1 MILDTVKHWLNV
13 FFFDHWRYMLRHW
26 FPLALLCVVWAF
38 IVGWIGA
45 SFGVPL
51 LFRDDPAYDYKFVQ
65 SWLNRPSIAG
75 YTAATVLL
83 AAVLAVVYILEIVG
97 TYPKRTGGKTVFATM
112 RFFAIAGAV
121 PLVALMLA
129 AAIPSFDLVEGTSP
143 CDPSVNSFCG
153 AGVFEA
159 PTTKDGSAFFH
170 PWEGM
175 KALTGILLGSAIS
188 FVLGTLIFLISAWVA
203 WGVPRISQAHPWLE
217 RGFGWVPYI
226 FSSKARD
233 HYPLMIGTVLS
244 VFLTTGVLLFVSS
257 SGISLAAIARPA
269 AAICI
274 FFGFI
279 VVFYF
284 LILLLAPSL
293 RFVGVIAFLA
303 YHAFIGVDRYINE
316 MPGFKA
322 SLMNE
327 AGQKIS
333 YYDCLLP
340 LSKGGQPAPAE
351 ECKDP
356 PVEEIALDSKETV
369 DGRQTPALL
378 SARQWAEQ
386 WTVDEGQDG
395 SKKLVVIATQG
406 GAYRA
411 SFWTSLILD
420 ELVKRDRQGELSG
433 LIDRVGLLTGASGG
447 MVGAAYFTAMS
458 SKPKN
463 WYHFHEPY
471 DCGMNGRDEATW
483 AFGPITSEL
492 CLDIFISN
500 HWSNNSAKFPSAQPI
515 ARDSLTPL
523 AAQTIFY
530 DIPRV
535 LLWPLTDLPGLTTL
549 GLDDMLDWDENRYHD
564 RGLILERQWQTL
576 DLSYGALAQQ
586 QLEMRRD
593 GRRHPSMIISPMIAD
608 TGQPI
613 LVSNLDL
620 HGLVNGDT
628 QEAVSL
634 FDWFPDIREDFRVNT
649 AVRMNAA
656 FPYIS
661 PAASLPTTARRR
673 VVDAGYYDNYGVNTA
688 VSWLFQKEIVDV
700 IADPSSGIDGVVFIQ
715 IRAFPGRDQGQQDAD
730 PGNVKGGPPVELAKR
745 DKEPHKPDLPLVPEW
760 MTSPLAGVLSAR
772 SGSMAY
778 RNDAQIERLKKLF
791 MANGRPA
798 DFVQSITFENHA
810 DPDLVGVSWHIT
822 PAEMAKLESELK
834 SPWNCEQFK
843 LLEAFWQR
851 TLPEEDGPSVAAG
864 TIVEAAYGVEPAL
877 GLATEEACPSD
888 SGD

>member
-1 MILDTVKHWLNV
+1 MLKQAKVALRI
-13 FFFDHWRYMLRHW
+13 FFFDHWRYLLRHW
-26 FPLALLCVVWAF
+26 FPLILLGVVWAF
-38 IVGWIGA
+38 IAGWIGA

-51 LFRDDPAYDYKFVQ
+51 LFRDDPAYDYKFAQ

-83 AAVLAVVYILEIVG
+83 AAVLAVVYILEIIG
-97 TYPKRTGGKTVFATM
+97 MPPKRTPGKPMLATI
-112 RFFAIAGAV
+112 RFFAIAGAA
-121 PLVALMLA
+121 PLVALVLA
-129 AAIPSFDLVEGTSP
+129 ATFPSFDFVEGTSS
-143 CDPSVNSFCG
+143 CDPAVNSFCLPG
-153 AGVFEA
+153 GFEPSISRDDPA
-159 PTTKDGSAFFH
+159 SFH

-175 KALTGILLGSAIS
+175 KALTGILLGSAIA
-188 FVLGTLIFLISAWVA
+188 FVLGTLIFLISTWVA
-203 WGVPRISQAHPWLE
+203 WTVSKVSLTHSGLE
-217 RGFGWVPYI
+217 RWLGWVPFL
-226 FSSKARD
+226 FSGKARD
-233 HYPLMIGTVLS
+233 HYPLMIGTGLS
-244 VFLTTGVLLFVSS
+244 IFLTTGVLFFVSN

-284 LILLLAPSL
+284 FILLLAPSL
-293 RFVGVIAFLA
+293 RFIGVIAFFA

-316 MPGFKA
+316 FPGFKM
-322 SLMNE
+322 SLSDETEQTIN
-327 AGQKIS
+327 

-340 LSKGGQPAPAE
+340 LSKSGKPAPAKD
-351 ECKDP
+351 CKDP
-356 PVEEIALDSKETV
+356 PVDTV
-369 DGRQTPALL
+369 AQPPQQTIDHRPTPPLL
-378 SARQWAEQ
+378 SAEQWAEQ
-386 WTVDEGQDG
+386 WISDRDQETP
-395 SKKLVVIATQG
+395 KKLVIIATQG

-420 ELVKRDRQGELSG
+420 ELVKRDKQGPLSG

-447 MVGAAYFTAMS
+447 MVGAAYFTVMS
-458 SKPKN
+458 STPKD
-463 WYHFHEPY
+463 WYRFHHSY
-471 DCGMNGRDEATW
+471 DCGMNGVDEATW
-483 AFGPITSEL
+483 AFGPITSKL

-500 HWSNNSAKFPSAQPI
+500 HSHNSDAKFPSARPI

-549 GLDDMLDWDENRYHD
+549 GLDDMLDWDEQSYHD

-576 DLSYGALAQQ
+576 HTSYGALARQQ
-586 QLEMRRD
+586 AALRQE
-593 GRRHPSMIISPMIAD
+593 GRRHPSMIISPMMAD

-620 HGLVNGDT
+620 DGLINGST

-649 AVRMNAA
+649 AVRMNAT

-661 PAASLPTTARRR
+661 PAASLPTTVRRR

-688 VSWLFQKEIVDV
+688 VSWLFQDEILDV
-700 IADPSSGIDGVVFIQ
+700 IANEDSGIDGIVFIQ
-715 IRAFPGRDQGQQDAD
+715 IRAFPGRDQGQEDAD
-730 PGNVKGGPPVELAKR
+730 PSNIKGATPVQLAER
-745 DKEPHKPDLPLVPEW
+745 DKEAHKPDLPLVPEW

-778 RNDAQIERLKKLF
+778 RNDAQIDRLKKLF
-791 MANGRPA
+791 MAKGRPA

-851 TLPEEDGPSVAAG
+851 SFSDTEEPSVATG
-864 TIVEAAYGVEPAL
+864 TIVEAAYMAEPAF
-877 GLATEEACPSD
+877 GPTTDACPSD
-888 SGD
+888 IRN